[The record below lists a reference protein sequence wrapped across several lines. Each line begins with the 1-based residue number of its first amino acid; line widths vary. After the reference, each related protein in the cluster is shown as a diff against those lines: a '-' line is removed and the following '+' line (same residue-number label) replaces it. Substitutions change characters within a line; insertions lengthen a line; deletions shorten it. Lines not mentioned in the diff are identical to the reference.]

1 MLIQS
6 QVPFFFLNAIFSMKK
21 IGFYMYIVIFSSES
35 TKEKS
40 QECKS
45 RSKRGSINEMGNIK
59 LRDFELTFALLG

>member
-1 MLIQS
+1 
-6 QVPFFFLNAIFSMKK
+6 MKK

-59 LRDFELTFALLG
+59 LRDFELTFALLGWKYGRKLNVRWDRN